1 MKSEPQIFYTQEGKA
16 YILKTATK
24 YIAGYV
30 VAAPPHS
37 VNAFVEINAAAIN
50 TNPDALSLQTNK
62 PILPVSF
69 SVCMNDVTV
78 PLSPV
83 VVTDITSPYYIFA
96 RVMPGIPTF
105 LDPDGHKAISKMIP
119 LIDRVFFTSNL
130 FYGYNVKYNDF
141 IPNDSDFL
149 IIQGLSYLYFQPSLA
164 NALTGY
170 APSNTLPVGTT
181 LLNATIVFTYFELL

>member
-16 YILKTATK
+16 YVLKTATK
-24 YIAGYV
+24 YTAGYV
-30 VAAPPHS
+30 VGVPPQNL
-37 VNAFVEINAAAIN
+37 NAFIEINASAIN
-50 TNPDALSLQTNK
+50 TNPDVLSMQTTK
-62 PILPVSF
+62 PMIPVSL
-69 SVCMNDVTV
+69 SISITDVTA
-78 PLSPV
+78 PASPV
-83 VVTDITSPYYIFA
+83 VVTDITSTYYTFL
-96 RVMPGIPTF
+96 RVTAGVPTF

-119 LIDRVFFTSNL
+119 LIQRVFYTSDF

-170 APSNTLPVGTT
+170 APTNTLPVGSTT
-181 LLNATIVFTYFELL
+181 LNATVVFTYFELL